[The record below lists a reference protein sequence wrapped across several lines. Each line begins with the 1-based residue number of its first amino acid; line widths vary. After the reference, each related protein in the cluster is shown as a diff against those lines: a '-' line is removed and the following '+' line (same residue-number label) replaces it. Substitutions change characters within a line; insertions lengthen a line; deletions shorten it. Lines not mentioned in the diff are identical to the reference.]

1 MTPIQN
7 AIIHRFAE
15 GVEILAPFLSIS
27 SLRSAVRLAIVKGY
41 PEIVEIL
48 ISGIEE
54 PNGPD
59 KRGLTP
65 IHYAITEGRNNPE
78 TLRVLTKQYFYPYHT
93 EPKTGLTALQ
103 IAVQLGYTEGVKIL
117 APFYDDPNTPG
128 QWVLNFL

>member
-7 AIIHRFAE
+7 AILHRFVE
-15 GVEILAPFLSIS
+15 GVKILAPFLSIQ
-27 SLRSAVRLAIVKGY
+27 LQKSAVRLAIAKGY
-41 PEIVEIL
+41 SEIVEIL
-48 ISGIEE
+48 VSGMEE

-78 TLRVLTKQYFYPYHT
+78 TLRVLTKEYFDPYNI

-103 IAVQLGYTEGVKIL
+103 NAVHLGYTEGVKIL

-128 QWVLNFL
+128 Q